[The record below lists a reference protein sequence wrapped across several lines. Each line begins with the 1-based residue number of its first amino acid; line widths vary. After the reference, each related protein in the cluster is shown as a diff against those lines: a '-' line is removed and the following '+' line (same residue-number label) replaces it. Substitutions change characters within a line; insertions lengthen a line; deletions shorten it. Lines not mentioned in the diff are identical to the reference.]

1 MKPSN
6 EEFTNLINILIV
18 EDDYAQS
25 ELIGYLLSDK
35 KYKLTKI
42 YDGKEALSYLMVHD
56 EVDIVIMDNNL
67 PFINGVEI
75 IRELRLKNRQN
86 SIIFSSADSDINVV
100 IAAMREGALDFI
112 LKTSPTFR
120 NEVVKVVE
128 KIYNL
133 QLKRRHQAE
142 LERRIRVSEENYR
155 NLLNEIEDY
164 LFVLDENGLIL
175 QVNNLVLNRL
185 GYNFDELNGMH
196 IVMLHPPEN
205 KEEVES
211 IIEHMFAGN
220 IRTSFVPLY
229 SKDKQKIY
237 VESRINRTI
246 WNGKNVLFALSKDI
260 TNLRNS
266 EEKFAKAFGSNPSA
280 MSISSFQDGRM
291 IDVNDSFCR
300 ILGYN
305 NEEVIG
311 KTSIELNIYKNNDD
325 RLRITNE
332 VKANKKVRNIEVSLV
347 TKNGATVHGIISTDL
362 INIGNDQCLL
372 TVITNITDRK
382 IAQTKLQEKN
392 EELQSIFDAFPDLL
406 FRLDNT
412 GRIIDF
418 KAGNTN
424 ELFVQPSSVINKN
437 FEDFLP
443 TETAEILSKTLHVSF
458 ETKSIRK
465 CDFSLLTGNKLNY
478 FEARF
483 VPLAN
488 GLITLIRNTT
498 DLQQMFD
505 SLMKSKSSIRSLLDN
520 LPFMAWMKD
529 IDGKYEAVN
538 EPFTKLSGLSFD
550 QIIGKSNH
558 ELVSRDRFLQYDE
571 DDRKVI
577 LSGIRLNREV
587 EFEVDGNKLIAETF
601 ITPVFDNHG
610 QICGTSG
617 ISRDIT
623 EKKQLE
629 NEILIHHAHDVLLK
643 DISSSFLTQSFD
655 QTDDGIKDALEMVG
669 KNIKADHA
677 FIIYFDQQK
686 QTLNLAYEW
695 FKDGSIDSN
704 VPLFNEKPVNELNWW
719 IQQLKRD
726 EYIHINDI
734 SQLPAYVR
742 EASNFLSM
750 HNIKSLILAPII
762 IEENNLIGVT
772 GFDVTVSGTEWK
784 KDTRK
789 LIIKV
794 TDIVSRA
801 LEHKKWRQTIEAS
814 EKRYRQIV
822 ENAND
827 IIFKSD
833 IKGNFSY
840 VNPIAVRVVEY
851 SEKELL
857 TMNYLD
863 LITPEYKKIA
873 SIYYTDQLK
882 NKVTSS
888 YLEFPVFTKSG
899 KLKWIGQ
906 NIQLIYNEGY
916 INEING
922 VSRDITDRYIAQKEL
937 EFTSL
942 RLSTIISSI
951 QAGLIVEDESGNI
964 IFTNQQY
971 CSLFSIQA
979 LPEQMVGE
987 KSLESTDK
995 GYLLFKDSEHCL
1007 ARFNQILS
1015 KQEVVIN
1022 EELELKDG
1030 RFLERDFVPLFLHEN
1045 YIGHFWLFRD
1055 ITSRKIADEIIRK
1068 SEERLQIALK
1078 GGNNGLWDW
1087 NYQTGELFLTSS
1099 AFEML
1104 GYPPKSDKMHIDN
1117 WRKLYFTED
1126 IAIADIKLQRHIQGE
1141 TEYYETEQ
1149 RLLTSNGNYKW
1160 VLVRGKIME
1169 WDHEGNPLRI
1179 TGVNTDID
1187 HIKKMESELILA
1199 KAESERANL
1208 AKSRFLANMSHE
1220 IRTPMNGIIGLSKLL
1235 RKTKMED
1242 SQSNYLDAIISSAD
1256 NLLVIINDILDFS
1269 KITEGKLQ
1277 LEKIDL
1283 RIDKLISRLIK
1294 SLDFTAKDK
1303 DIELKYYIDPKLNTI
1318 LNGDPVRI
1326 SQILVNL
1333 VGNALKFTSEGYV
1346 ELDLTLKKRIANTNY
1361 VLFSVTDTG
1370 IGIDEDKQRLIFEI
1384 FSQEDESVSRKYGGT
1399 GLGLAISKQLIE
1411 MMGGTIKLKSSKG
1424 KGAKFYFT
1432 IPMIDGSS
1440 DLLKDE
1446 IKELNETID
1455 LSDLKVLVAEDHKV
1469 NQFLIKAIFR
1479 NWNVEP
1485 DIAENGIVAIEMLKK
1500 NKYDIVFMDKQ
1511 MPEMGGVEATKIIR
1525 EQLKLDLPIIALT
1538 AAALKGSK
1546 EQALDSG
1553 MNDYITK
1560 PFEAGDLLNIIKKY
1574 VKNTATNSINS
1585 IEKNEFTLI
1594 SSKSETKLYGLK
1606 SLSRMFNNK
1615 QDSIKEMIQLF
1626 IDTSIPIMNE
1636 ILDEFQQNNFIKV
1649 GELAHKIKPSID
1661 FMEIDTLRQIIRD
1674 MESAGKN
1681 NNIEHNLKE
1690 LISIFEKDIQIVISQ
1705 LKEEL
1710 ANMP

>member
-1 MKPSN
+1 MRSSN
-6 EEFTNLINILIV
+6 EEFADRINILIV

-25 ELIGYLLSDK
+25 ELISYLLSDK
-35 KYKLTKI
+35 KFNLSKI
-42 YDGKEALSYLMVHD
+42 YDGREALNYLMIHD

-67 PFINGVEI
+67 PSINGVEI
-75 IRELRLKNRQN
+75 IRELRLKNRQH

-100 IAAMREGALDFI
+100 IGAMREGALDFI

-120 NEVVKVVE
+120 SEVVKVVE

-185 GYNFDELNGMH
+185 GYTFEELLGMH
-196 IVMLHPPEN
+196 VVMVHPPEN

-229 SKDKQKIY
+229 SRDKQKIY

-300 ILGYN
+300 ILGYS

-311 KTSIELNIYKNNDD
+311 KSSIDLKIFKNDEDRVKIKSEVEINSNIRNF
-325 RLRITNE
+325 E
-332 VKANKKVRNIEVSLV
+332 VALVS
-347 TKNGATVHGIISTDL
+347 KNGKIIHGIISSDL
-362 INIGNDQCLL
+362 INISNEQCLL
-372 TVITNITDRK
+372 TVITDITDRK
-382 IAQTKLQEKN
+382 IAQSKLQEKN

-406 FRLDNT
+406 FRLDKT
-412 GRIIDF
+412 GKIIDF
-418 KAGNTN
+418 KAGNTSD
-424 ELFVQPSSVINKN
+424 LFAQPSTFINKH
-437 FEDFLP
+437 FEDILP
-443 TETAEILSKTLHVSF
+443 SEAGKILSKTLYESF

-465 CDFSLLTGNKLNY
+465 CDFSLIIGDELNY

-483 VPLAN
+483 VPLSD
-488 GLITLIRNTT
+488 GLITLVRNTT

-529 IDGKYEAVN
+529 IEGKYEAVN
-538 EPFTKLSGLSFD
+538 EPFTKLSGLSSE
-550 QIIGKSNH
+550 QIVGKTNH
-558 ELVSRDRFLQYDE
+558 EIVSSEGFMQNDE
-571 DDRKVI
+571 DDRQVI
-577 LSGIRLNREV
+577 VSRNRLYREEEMVVGGNR
-587 EFEVDGNKLIAETF
+587 LIMETF
-601 ITPVFDNHG
+601 VTPVFDSHG
-610 QICGTSG
+610 QICGTTG

-629 NEILIHHAHDVLLK
+629 NEVLIHHAHDVLLK
-643 DISSSFLTQSFD
+643 DISSSFLTQTFD
-655 QTDDGIKDALEMVG
+655 QTDDGIRDALEMVG

-677 FIIYFDQQK
+677 FLLFFDQQK
-686 QTLNLAYEW
+686 QTLNLAFEW
-695 FKDGSIDSN
+695 VKDGTIVSE
-704 VPLFNEKPVNELNWW
+704 VPIFNEKPVKELNWW
-719 IQQLKRD
+719 FQQLKRD

-734 SQLPAYVR
+734 SQLPVSVR
-742 EASNFLSM
+742 ESSSFLDL
-750 HNIKSLILAPII
+750 HNIKSLIIAPII
-762 IEENNLIGVT
+762 IGENNLIGVT
-772 GFDVTVSGTEWK
+772 GFDITGTNTDWK

-794 TDIVSRA
+794 TDIISRA

-833 IKGNFSY
+833 VKGNFLY

-851 SEKELL
+851 SEQELL
-857 TMNYLD
+857 TMNYFD
-863 LITPEYKKIA
+863 LVTPEYKKNV
-873 SIYYTDQLK
+873 SLYYADQIS
-882 NKVTSS
+882 NKVVSS
-888 YLEFPVFTKSG
+888 YLEFPILTKSG
-899 KLKWIGQ
+899 KLIWIGQ
-906 NIQLIYNEGY
+906 NIQLIDNEGY

-922 VSRDITDRYIAQKEL
+922 VSRDITSQKL
-937 EFTSL
+937 
-942 RLSTIISSI
+942 
-951 QAGLIVEDESGNI
+951 AED
-964 IFTNQQY
+964 
-971 CSLFSIQA
+971 
-979 LPEQMVGE
+979 
-987 KSLESTDK
+987 
-995 GYLLFKDSEHCL
+995 
-1007 ARFNQILS
+1007 
-1015 KQEVVIN
+1015 
-1022 EELELKDG
+1022 
-1030 RFLERDFVPLFLHEN
+1030 
-1045 YIGHFWLFRD
+1045 
-1055 ITSRKIADEIIRK
+1055 IIRE

-1087 NYQTGELFLTSS
+1087 NYQTGELYLTSS

-1104 GYPPKSDKMHIDN
+1104 GYPAKSDKMHIDN

-1126 IAIADIKLQRHIQGE
+1126 IATADVKLQRHIHGE

-1149 RLLTSNGNYKW
+1149 RLLTSNGDYKW

-1169 WDHEGNPLRI
+1169 WDNEGNALRI

-1199 KAESERANL
+1199 KAESERANV

-1242 SQSNYLDAIISSAD
+1242 TQTNYLDAIISSAD

-1277 LEKIDL
+1277 LENIDL
-1283 RIDKLISRLIK
+1283 RIDLLVSSLIK
-1294 SLDFTAKDK
+1294 SLDFSAKDK
-1303 DIELKYYIDPKLNTI
+1303 DIELKYHIDPHLNSI
-1318 LNGDPVRI
+1318 LLGDPVRI
-1326 SQILVNL
+1326 NQILINL
-1333 VGNALKFTSEGYV
+1333 VGNALKFTSDGYV
-1346 ELDLTLKKRIANTNY
+1346 ELGVSLEKREANTNY
-1361 VLFSVTDTG
+1361 VHFYVKDTG
-1370 IGIDEDKQRLIFEI
+1370 IGIDKAKQQSIFDV

-1399 GLGLAISKQLIE
+1399 GLGLAISKQLVE
-1411 MMGGTIKLKSSKG
+1411 MMGGSINLVSSKG

-1432 IPMIDGSS
+1432 IPLDDGNN

-1446 IKELNETID
+1446 KKEQGNTID
-1455 LSDLKVLVAEDHKV
+1455 LSNLRVLVAEDHKV

-1525 EQLKLDLPIIALT
+1525 EKLKLDVPIIALT

-1546 EQALDSG
+1546 EQALESG

-1560 PFEAGDLLNIIKKY
+1560 PFETDDLLNIINKY
-1574 VKNTATNSINS
+1574 VKNTSTNRTSS
-1585 IEKNEFTLI
+1585 DESNENI
-1594 SSKSETKLYGLK
+1594 MKPETTQKKLYGLK
-1606 SLSRMFNNK
+1606 SLSRMFNDN
-1615 QDSIKEMIQLF
+1615 QESIKGMIQLF
-1626 IDTSIPIMNE
+1626 IDTTIPILTE
-1636 ILDEFQQNNFIKV
+1636 ILTEYQQNNYINI
-1649 GELAHKIKPSID
+1649 GELAHKLKPSID
-1661 FMEIDTLRQIIRD
+1661 FMEIDTLIKVIRD
-1674 MESAGKN
+1674 IENAGKKN
-1681 NNIEHNLKE
+1681 DIENRLKE
-1690 LISIFEKDIQIVISQ
+1690 LIPIFEKDILIVISQ

-1710 ANMP
+1710 ANMA